1 MLKKLVL
8 LLSIVFLSSTLS
20 AESDFD
26 RANRVAA
33 EAAKDLDCEFEDC
46 KPEPPKVIVKEKIV
60 VKEKKVPVFI
70 VKDRVVVK
78 NRVIVKEVPVEKI
91 VQKEKIVYR
100 DRPAPVMAETIPAP
114 EPVKA
119 VTGRTYNK
127 AFFDVHT
134 KTQAPMLDYIK
145 YSTRGSFNVDQ
156 FADTVSKI
164 KEKYA
169 KVYIH
174 GSVAVPSSITTN
186 QVYMNVGPKYF
197 YGYYSYW
204 KKEIFYNGSNARQN
218 SDYFLVNVKKD
229 NNGNRYVDYKIS
241 ILLHKPWKI
250 NAAEENV
257 APNTFFFKMAPK
269 VRGFKNKF
277 VKVETYITE

>member
-1 MLKKLVL
+1 MFKKIVLVVSIL
-8 LLSIVFLSSTLS
+8 LTSQLF
-20 AESDFD
+20 AQSDFD
-26 RANRVAA
+26 RANAAA
-33 EAAKDLDCEFEDC
+33 EKASKGLDCEFEDC
-46 KPEPPKVIVKEKIV
+46 TPKKPKVIIKKQYVPVVVVKEKIV
-60 VKEKKVPVFI
+60 T
-70 VKDRVVVK
+70 
-78 NRVIVKEVPVEKI
+78 KEVPVEKI
-91 VQKEKIVYR
+91 VEKEKIIYR
-100 DRPAPVMAETIPAP
+100 DRPAPVIAETIPAP
-114 EPVKA
+114 VSKKA

-145 YSTRGSFNVDQ
+145 YTTRGSFNVDQ

-164 KEKYA
+164 KERDV

-174 GSVAVPSSITTN
+174 GSIAVPSSITTN
-186 QVYMNVGPKYF
+186 QVYMNVGPKY
-197 YGYYSYW
+197 YYSYYNYW
-204 KKEIFYNGSNARQN
+204 KKEIRYNNSNSRQN

-229 NNGNRYVDYKIS
+229 SNGNRYVDYKIY
-241 ILLHKPWKI
+241 ILLSKPWKI

-277 VKVETYITE
+277 VKAEIFITE

>member
-1 MLKKLVL
+1 MLKKIILVL
-8 LLSIVFLSSTLS
+8 SVLFISIVS

-33 EAAKDLDCEFEDC
+33 EASKDLDCDFEDC
-46 KPEPPKVIVKEKIV
+46 KEEPKVIIKKELVPVIIIKEKIVTKEVPVEVEKVIVKEKV
-60 VKEKKVPVFI
+60 
-70 VKDRVVVK
+70 
-78 NRVIVKEVPVEKI
+78 
-91 VQKEKIVYR
+91 VYR
-100 DRPAPVMAETIPAP
+100 DRIVHAEEVPVP
-114 EPVKA
+114 EPTKA

-134 KTQAPMLDYIK
+134 KSQAPMLDYIK

-174 GSVAVPSSITTN
+174 GSIAVPSSITTN
-186 QVYMNVGPKYF
+186 QVYMNVGPKYH
-197 YGYYSYW
+197 YSYYSYW
-204 KKEIFYNGSNARQN
+204 KKEIFYNGSTARQN

-229 NNGNRYVDYKIS
+229 NNGNRYVDYKIFT
-241 ILLHKPWKI
+241 LLEKPWKI

-277 VKVETYITE
+277 VKVEVFITE

>member
-1 MLKKLVL
+1 MLKKIVLVL
-8 LLSIVFLSSTLS
+8 SMLLSTQLF
-20 AESDFD
+20 AQSDFD
-26 RANRVAA
+26 RANAAA
-33 EAAKDLDCEFEDC
+33 EKASKSLDCEFEDC
-46 KPEPPKVIVKEKIV
+46 KPEPPKVIIKKQYVPVVVIKEKIV
-60 VKEKKVPVFI
+60 T
-70 VKDRVVVK
+70 
-78 NRVIVKEVPVEKI
+78 KEVPVEVKK
-91 VQKEKIVYR
+91 VVYR
-100 DRPAPVMAETIPAP
+100 DRVVHAEEVPAPV
-114 EPVKA
+114 PVKA
-119 VTGRTYNK
+119 VSGRTYNK

-145 YSTRGSFNVDQ
+145 FTTRGSFNVDQ

-164 KEKYA
+164 KEKDV

-174 GSVAVPSSITTN
+174 GSIAVPSSITTN

-197 YGYYSYW
+197 YNYYSSW
-204 KKEIFYNGSNARQN
+204 KKEIRYNNSTSRQN

-229 NNGNRYVDYKIS
+229 SNGNRYVDYKIY
-241 ILLHKPWKI
+241 ILLSKPWKI

-277 VKVETYITE
+277 VKAEIFIAE